1 MNRRQGTPP
10 ARATPGKDEEQHSFA
25 SIVKTQN
32 LASRGHSGLNSP
44 RIEEEKPG
52 HRAQVSIDKVEGDD
66 VDASLRAYANE
77 LAIDAAI
84 EESKSRRNSVDLSP
98 YANGRE
104 RPKSAT
110 GVND

>member
-52 HRAQVSIDKVEGDD
+52 HRAQVSIDRVEGDD